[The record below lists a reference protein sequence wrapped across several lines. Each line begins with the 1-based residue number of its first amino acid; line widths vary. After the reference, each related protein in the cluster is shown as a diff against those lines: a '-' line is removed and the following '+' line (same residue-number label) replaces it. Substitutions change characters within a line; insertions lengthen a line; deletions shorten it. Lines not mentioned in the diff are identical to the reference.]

1 VKRDSLSPG
10 KVRMNRR
17 KQEDENSDIPWNTE
31 PDRTR
36 KSRTL
41 RDYARIFIGLW
52 MGILIYNSEKK
63 QEKWK

>member
-63 QEKWK
+63 QEK